1 MEFIQNK
8 IDHWSEIEDKA
19 SEERSKENKD
29 NSPNLLHS
37 RSLIC
42 LVILVSPLNYW
53 LVIGGK
59 NIFQITVVIS
69 FDDVGIVNVVD
80 GDK

>member
-1 MEFIQNK
+1 MELIHNK
-8 IDHWSEIEDKA
+8 IDHRSEVEDKA
-19 SEERSKENKD
+19 SKNRSKENVN
-29 NSPNLLHS
+29 NSPYLLNT
-37 RSLIC
+37 RSLIS
-42 LVILVSPLNYW
+42 LVNLGTPLNYW

-69 FDDVGIVNVVD
+69 FDDVGIVNIVD